1 MQKLGLALVQIV
13 AAFVIGNSMA
23 CATAQQAQTP
33 PVAVDAEEALRQRL
47 KELEAK
53 GPLRFETDT
62 DVLDAEART
71 VLRAV
76 KDEMFAH
83 PRTKVVIS
91 GHADER
97 GDTSY
102 NLALGERRAEAAR
115 EFLVRLGVP
124 RGRIRTVSR
133 GEELPLLDGHDES
146 AWAQNRRDEFSFELP
161 GRIIAGATPSI
172 DGGMYAQVVLGE

>member
-1 MQKLGLALVQIV
+1 MQKLGLALIQIV
-13 AAFVIGNSMA
+13 AAFVIANATA
-23 CATAQQAQTP
+23 CATAQPTAQE
-33 PVAVDAEEALRQRL
+33 PVAGISAEEALARRL
-47 KELEAK
+47 RALEAK

-62 DVLDAEART
+62 DVLDAQARS
-71 VLRAV
+71 VLREV
-76 KDEMFAH
+76 KDELFAH

-133 GEELPLLDGHDES
+133 GEESPLLDGHDES
-146 AWAQNRRDEFSFELP
+146 AWAQNRRDEFTFVS
-161 GRIIAGATPSI
+161 GRLATVDVDAPL
-172 DGGMYAQVVLGE
+172 MAQVVLGE